1 MCVPR
6 RTTDDAVEVGA
17 SFVLATLKM
26 SYNGSISSLVSMAT
40 AGYYISF
47 SISHKKSEVKLSRW
61 PMCYLVY
68 KYKLHMYLKLPC
80 LQV

>member
-17 SFVLATLKM
+17 SLVLATLKM
-26 SYNGSISSLVSMAT
+26 SYNGSISSLVSMVT
-40 AGYYISF
+40 AGYYTPF
-47 SISHKKSEVKLSRW
+47 STSHKKSEVKLSRW
-61 PMCYLVY
+61 PMHYLVY
-68 KYKLHMYLKLPC
+68 SISYMYLKLPC